1 MQKYFFEVR
10 NFIEAQYPDFR
21 GNIIGANYPPPIHAQ
36 YVAQLTSIIWMV
48 GIAFL
53 LAGSQI
59 LGLLGFSEPYPALFE
74 LMNKNKVGV
83 FFALFILNNVGNS
96 MLTTGSLFSVYV
108 YVFMLAFSNIY
119 VSMYSKYCT

>member
-10 NFIEAQYPDFR
+10 NFIESQYPDFR
-21 GNIIGANYPPPIHAQ
+21 GNITGANYPPPVHAQ
-36 YVAQLTSIIWMV
+36 YIAQLTGIIWMV

-59 LGLLGFSEPYPALFE
+59 LALLGFSEPYPALFE

-83 FFALFILNNVGNS
+83 FFALFILNNVGSS
-96 MLTTGSLFSVYV
+96 MLTTG
-108 YVFMLAFSNIY
+108 
-119 VSMYSKYCT
+119 